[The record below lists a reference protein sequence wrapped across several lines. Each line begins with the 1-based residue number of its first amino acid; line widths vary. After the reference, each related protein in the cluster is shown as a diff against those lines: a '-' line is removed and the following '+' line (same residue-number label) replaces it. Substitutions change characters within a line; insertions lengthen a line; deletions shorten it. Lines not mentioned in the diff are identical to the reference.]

1 MADRAKEKA
10 STPKQGA
17 AADGTTRMTSLLRNL
32 QNCQIAIRKEPSCE
46 EDGAS
51 GLTVLEESVAELCLG
66 SKEGR
71 EVLHCS
77 DRMR

>member
-1 MADRAKEKA
+1 M
-10 STPKQGA
+10 
-17 AADGTTRMTSLLRNL
+17 LRNL
-32 QNCQIAIRKEPSCE
+32 QNCQIAIRKDPTCE

-51 GLTVLEESVAELCLG
+51 GLTVLEETVAELCLG